1 MRPRLAARHSVCS
14 SPRSFALLTE
24 YRLVSFPPL
33 TKIFQ
38 FRGCSLL
45 SKLFGNPGFNA
56 RVRLPRAFRN
66 LLRPSSLFEP
76 NHPLSGSSNYSLFI
90 QQTCFLLPIFLL
102 PHGFMKTNRF
112 RSSFCPPFDFQ
123 TPSAT
128 KELAPETSFL
138 FHNETVTFRC
148 SNSRMD
154 SAGFPQPPR
163 TSRCARN
170 AFFRSRVFLN
180 PRPRAC
186 KARALP
192 LRHEPSALIFL
203 FSFPCFSRLR
213 KRARRAQLLWWKFF
227 RFSFKPLKG
236 HLAPQKIFVRKFF
249 LWR

>member
-45 SKLFGNPGFNA
+45 SKLFGNPGFKA
-56 RVRLPRAFRN
+56 CVRLPRAFRN

-76 NHPLSGSSNYSLFI
+76 NHPLSGSSNYSLR
-90 QQTCFLLPIFLL
+90 FLLFSKHAFASNFLLL
-102 PHGFMKTNRF
+102 PHGFMKTK
-112 RSSFCPPFDFQ
+112 SSKGFLFYPPFHFQ

-128 KELAPETSFL
+128 KETSSGNFICIPQQSDETSLQFFSFFL
-138 FHNETVTFRC
+138 FFLFVFCEWTR
-148 SNSRMD
+148 RD
-154 SAGFPQPPR
+154 FPNPR
-163 TSRCARN
+163 TAQNAN
-170 AFFRSRVFLN
+170 AFRFFCSKVFLN

-192 LRHEPSALIFL
+192 LRHEPPALNVIIQVSNFATVMVEIFP
-203 FSFPCFSRLR
+203 FGKKS
-213 KRARRAQLLWWKFF
+213 F
-227 RFSFKPLKG
+227 RFCT
-236 HLAPQKIFVRKFF
+236 A
-249 LWR
+249 